1 MVDLREEIKKGKPI
15 FGYEATMRKLKKG
28 ELSKIYLSAN
38 CKDRSGILKL
48 AKQFGV
54 EAIQLNDTNSQLGV
68 VCKKPY
74 AISVLS
80 F

>member
-1 MVDLREEIKKGKPI
+1 MVDLREEIKKGKPFYGLLNTI
-15 FGYEATMRKLKKG
+15 KKLKKG
-28 ELSKIYLSAN
+28 ELKKIYLASNCPDKVSIVKQAN
-38 CKDRSGILKL
+38 HS
-48 AKQFGV
+48 GV
-54 EAIQLNDTNSQLGV
+54 EVIEMAETNVQLGV